1 MTRPQPSPGWS
12 VLGTCLGRAS
22 RRSRTYHPR
31 EALGRA
37 ALALSLALQALDLLL
52 SLALQALDLLLSLAL
67 QALDLLLSLALQ
79 ALDLPLIPGLQAR
92 HGADP
97 VVVADPLQ
105 RPQHDRRHGHRLVE

>member
-37 ALALSLALQALDLLL
+37 ALVL

-97 VVVADPLQ
+97 VVWPIPFSAPSTIAATATVS
-105 RPQHDRRHGHRLVE
+105 

>member
-37 ALALSLALQALDLLL
+37 ALVLSLALQAL
-52 SLALQALDLLLSLAL
+52 ALP
-67 QALDLLLSLALQ
+67 LSLALQ

-97 VVVADPLQ
+97 VVWPIPFSAPSTIAATATVS
-105 RPQHDRRHGHRLVE
+105 

>member
-37 ALALSLALQALDLLL
+37 ALVLSLALQALDLP
-52 SLALQALDLLLSLAL
+52 
-67 QALDLLLSLALQ
+67 LSLALQ

-97 VVVADPLQ
+97 VVWPIPFSAPSTIAATATVS
-105 RPQHDRRHGHRLVE
+105 

>member
-31 EALGRA
+31 EGLGRA
-37 ALALSLALQALDLLL
+37 ALVLSLALQALDLP
-52 SLALQALDLLLSLAL
+52 
-67 QALDLLLSLALQ
+67 LSLALQ

-105 RPQHDRRHGHRLVE
+105 RPQHDRRHGHRLVEAAA